1 MPQPA
6 RRLDRIPPYLFAELD
21 RQKRLVEAGGRSV
34 VSFSIG
40 DPDLPTADAVVARLM
55 AEAARPEH
63 HRYPPYEGTA
73 GFRRAVSEYYGRRF
87 GVALDPDQ
95 QVVAAIGSKEAISHL
110 VWAYVDPGDVVI
122 VPEPAY
128 PVYANQT
135 LLAGG
140 DVHVLALTADRG
152 FVADLETIPQAVAKR
167 AKLLFLNYPH
177 NPTGALADLAF
188 FDRAVAYCRRY
199 DILLVS
205 DAAYVEMTFG
215 AQAPSVLQVAGAQDV
230 AVEFYSLS
238 KPFNMTGWRL
248 GAMVGQPT
256 AVAAL
261 KAVKANTDSGQF
273 SAIQAAGQEILTGG
287 ADAFVAKMNQVYR
300 ARRDLLVGGLRGL
313 GWDVPEPVATF
324 YLWAAV
330 PGGDDIWF
338 ARQLLER
345 AAIAVTP
352 GRGFGQAGAGYVRFA
367 LTVSEAEIAEAL
379 QRLSDVLPALLA
391 RA

>member
-6 RRLDRIPPYLFAELD
+6 RRLDRIPPYLFADLD
-21 RQKRLVEAGGRSV
+21 RQKRAVEASGKRV
-34 VSFSIG
+34 ISFSIG
-40 DPDLPTADAVVARLM
+40 DPDLPTADAVIERMVE
-55 AEAARPEH
+55 EAPRPEH

-73 GFRRAVSEYYGRRF
+73 GFRQAVSAYYRRRF
-87 GVALDPDQ
+87 SVALDPDRA
-95 QVVAAIGSKEAISHL
+95 VVAAIGSKEAISHL
-110 VWAYVDPGDVVI
+110 VWAYVDPGDMVI

-140 DVHVLALTADRG
+140 EVYVLPLAAERG
-152 FVADLETIPQAVAKR
+152 FVADLEAIPQDVADR
-167 AKLLFLNYPH
+167 AKLLFLSYPH

-188 FDRAVAYCRRY
+188 FEQAVAFCRRH

-215 AQAPSVLQVAGAQDV
+215 QQAPSVLQVPGANEV

-248 GAMVGQPT
+248 GAMVGQPA

-273 SAIQAAGQEILTGG
+273 SAIQRAGQEILTAG
-287 ADAFVAKMNQVYR
+287 AEQFVLRMNEVYR
-300 ARRDLLVGGLRGL
+300 ARRDLLVSGLRRL
-313 GWDVPEPVATF
+313 GWNVPEPAATF

-330 PGGDDIWF
+330 PGGDDLEF
-338 ARQLLER
+338 VQRLLEE
-345 AAIAVTP
+345 AGVALTP
-352 GRGFGQAGAGYVRFA
+352 GQGFGQAGAGYARFA
-367 LTVSEAEIAEAL
+367 LTVSEAEIEEAL
-379 QRLSDVLPALLA
+379 ERLAGVLPAMLPKA
-391 RA
+391 

>member
-1 MPQPA
+1 
-6 RRLDRIPPYLFAELD
+6 
-21 RQKRLVEAGGRSV
+21 
-34 VSFSIG
+34 
-40 DPDLPTADAVVARLM
+40 
-55 AEAARPEH
+55 
-63 HRYPPYEGTA
+63 
-73 GFRRAVSEYYGRRF
+73 
-87 GVALDPDQ
+87 
-95 QVVAAIGSKEAISHL
+95 

-140 DVHVLALTADRG
+140 DVHVLALTADSG

-188 FDRAVAYCRRY
+188 FQRAVAYCRRY

-215 AQAPSVLQVAGAQDV
+215 AQAPSVLQVAGADDV

-248 GAMVGQPT
+248 GAMVGQPA

-273 SAIQAAGQEILTGG
+273 SAIQAAGQEILTAG
-287 ADAFVAKMNQVYR
+287 ADRFVAKMNQVYR
-300 ARRDLLVGGLRGL
+300 ARRDLLVGGLRRL
-313 GWDVPEPVATF
+313 GWNVPEPEATF

-330 PGGDDIWF
+330 PGGDDIGF
-338 ARQLLER
+338 ARQLLEQ

-367 LTVSEAEIAEAL
+367 LTVSEPQIAEAL
-379 QRLSDVLPALLA
+379 KRLSSVLPALLA
-391 RA
+391 KA